1 MRASPACQVSLRH
14 FGVWRSAVLGLSLLG
29 VVSVAA
35 WLLRRE
41 EALSMPLVAAT
52 ALAGLLMAILVASLL
67 RTPAVGLRWDGQA
80 WHLDAVPG
88 DLAVVIDLGPW
99 MLLRFT
105 PAVPAARMTWLPVQ
119 RRGLE
124 AQWHAL
130 RCAVYSPRPVAGR

>member
-29 VVSVAA
+29 SISVAA
-35 WLLRRE
+35 WLLHRE
-41 EALSMPLVAAT
+41 DALSMPLAAAT
-52 ALAGLLMAILVASLL
+52 ASAGALMAILVASLL
-67 RTPAVGLRWDGQA
+67 RTPAVDLRWDGQA

-105 PAVPAARMTWLPVQ
+105 PAVPARVTWLPVQ

-130 RCAVYSPRPVAGR
+130 RCAVYSPRPAAGR